1 MKLSIH
7 LHFEIISGE
16 DHSAVMLMRHQRHL
30 PMVQTWQTA
39 GARSAWADLRC
50 AIQFSLAGTTVAQ
63 NGQRKLVLGRALAA
77 LLPGGAASP
86 LPALTGLG

>member
-1 MKLSIH
+1 
-7 LHFEIISGE
+7 
-16 DHSAVMLMRHQRHL
+16 MLMRHQWHL

-77 LLPGGAASP
+77 GLLGGAASA
-86 LPALTGLG
+86 LPALTGLGWELTVTPLC